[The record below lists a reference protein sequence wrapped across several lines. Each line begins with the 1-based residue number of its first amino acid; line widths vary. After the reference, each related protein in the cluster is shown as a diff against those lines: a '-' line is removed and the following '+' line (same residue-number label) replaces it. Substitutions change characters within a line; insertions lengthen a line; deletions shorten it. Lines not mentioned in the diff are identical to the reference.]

1 MPDEKQHN
9 LIDSI
14 IGHASTVEG
23 GLKFGGGLRVDGR
36 IRGNVEAEPADS
48 GYLFISRSG
57 RIEGN
62 VKAARVVVGG
72 EVLGNLHVSGM
83 VELQSCARIY
93 GDIYYYSLAMQAGAA
108 VSGMISHQP
117 GLNTRIQVPRL
128 KLARGLSGICC
139 EGL

>member
-1 MPDEKQHN
+1 MPDEKQYN

-14 IGHASTVEG
+14 IGRASTVEG
-23 GLKFGGGLRVDGR
+23 DLKFGGGLRVDGR

-62 VKAARVVVGG
+62 VKVARVVVGG

-83 VELQSCARIY
+83 VELQSCSRIHGEIHY
-93 GDIYYYSLAMQAGAA
+93 CSLAMQTGAA
-108 VSGMISHQP
+108 VSGKISHQP
-117 GLNTRIQVPRL
+117 GLNTRAQEPRL
-128 KLARGLSGICC
+128 KLA
-139 EGL
+139 